1 MTTLLADSRLCTL
14 SVTAALT
21 RRRFLIAG
29 SGAVALGL
37 AGCGQDST
45 SSSPAAEVGTRNVTT
60 PLGTY
65 DLPTEPS
72 RVFAVDSRVD
82 LETALALGF
91 DVVATTLRDPAPW
104 VPAPEGIEV
113 LDGPVV
119 LEQVITLNP
128 DLIICSGED
137 DGQYWPTRKLM
148 DVAPVLPTAF
158 ASPWKDDLNKVAD
171 WAGRRGVVDE
181 LLAEY
186 GDLVADARSKYGSLL
201 DTKKVV
207 YLQYL
212 PATNTFAVNT
222 AGRLQPQVLADLGG
236 TLFGDLRAYAT
247 DQEVSIEQIGQY
259 ADADGIFLQNL
270 TPDPTLASMADLPL
284 WRELPA
290 VRAGRVVESRGNI
303 NYGGI
308 YSAQELVRNWSD
320 LYATMI

>member
-1 MTTLLADSRLCTL
+1 MPALLDSSRPCA
-14 SVTAALT
+14 SSISAALT

-29 SGAVALGL
+29 SGAAALTL
-37 AGCGQDST
+37 AGCGDRT
-45 SSSPAAEVGTRNVTT
+45 PAGATVDESSRTVTT

-65 DLPTEPS
+65 EIPASPS

-91 DVVATTLRDPAPW
+91 EVVATTLREPAPW
-104 VPAPEGIEV
+104 VPAPAGIEI

-119 LEQVITLNP
+119 IEQVLALDP

-137 DGQYWPTRKLM
+137 DGQYWPTRKLL
-148 DVAPVLPTAF
+148 DLAPVLPTAF
-158 ASPWKDDLNKVAD
+158 DTPWKDDLNKVAD

-186 GDLVADARSKYGSLL
+186 ERLVSEARSRYGTLFA
-201 DTKKVV
+201 TKKVV
-207 YLQYL
+207 YLQYI
-212 PATNTFAVNT
+212 PATGTFAVNT
-222 AGRLQPQVLADLGG
+222 EGRLQPQVLADLGG
-236 TLFGDLRAYAT
+236 SLLGEQRAYAT

-270 TPDPTLASMADLPL
+270 SPEPTLASMTDLPL
-284 WRELPA
+284 WKELPA
-290 VRAGRVVESRGNI
+290 VRAGRVIESRGNI

-308 YSAQELVRNWSD
+308 YSAQELVRNWSA
-320 LYATMI
+320 LYATME

>member
-1 MTTLLADSRLCTL
+1 MTTLLDDSRLCT
-14 SVTAALT
+14 SPITAALT

-29 SGAVALGL
+29 SGAAALAL
-37 AGCGQDST
+37 TGCGSAST
-45 SSSPAAEVGTRNVTT
+45 PAESTGSMRTVSTT
-60 PLGTY
+60 LGTY
-65 DLPTEPS
+65 AVPAEPS

-104 VPAPEGIEV
+104 VPAPEDLEI

-119 LEQVITLNP
+119 LEQVITVDP
-128 DLIICSGED
+128 DLIICSVED

-148 DVAPVLPTAF
+148 DLAPVLPTDF
-158 ASPWKDDLNKVAD
+158 NTPWRDDLNAVAD
-171 WAGRRGVVDE
+171 WAGRRGEVDE

-186 GDLVADARSKYGSLL
+186 DRLVDDARRKYGPLL
-201 DTKKVV
+201 SSKKV
-207 YLQYL
+207 LIMQYL
-212 PATNTFAVNT
+212 PETNSFVVNT

-236 TLFGDLRAYAT
+236 SLFGELRPYSA

-270 TPDPTLASMADLPL
+270 TPTPALASMAELPL
-284 WRELPA
+284 WRDLPA
-290 VRAGRVVESRGNI
+290 VRSGRVIESRGNV

-308 YSAQELVRNWSD
+308 FSAQELVRNWSD
-320 LYATMI
+320 LYATMG